1 MSYVTA
7 LLDTAT
13 AEIGYLEKA
22 SNAYLD
28 DKVKNAGDANYT
40 KYARD
45 LGRIKFFNTAKQ
57 GTPWCSVFVSWC
69 FVKSFDV
76 NTAKKALY
84 QPVKSAAAGCGSAA
98 NYFKQNGAWETT
110 PQPGDQIFF
119 FDKALKTLVHTGIV
133 SRVTNTLVYT
143 IEGNT
148 NSTSGVVDNGGAVAR
163 KSYSRKY
170 NRIAGYGRP
179 DWKAIEKAYPPK
191 EEEPMTGA
199 EIIKALTPEQCVYI
213 VQRAQSVMN
222 QLPPPKWTETEPF
235 KTELSEAERIGIT
248 DGTKPEALIPRYQ
261 AVLMAYR
268 AYKNA
273 VHDIIQAL
281 GGKTK

>member
-1 MSYVTA
+1 MDYVTS
-7 LLDTAT
+7 LLAT
-13 AEIGYLEKA
+13 AKAELGYLEKA

-28 DKVKNAGDANYT
+28 DKIKNAGSANYT

-45 LGRIKFFNTAKQ
+45 LDRIKFFNTAKQ

-76 NTAKKALY
+76 NAAKKALY

-98 NYFKQNGAWETT
+98 NYYKQNGAWETT

-133 SRVTNTLVYT
+133 SKVTNTLVYT

-148 NSTSGVVDNGGAVAR
+148 NSTSGVVDNGGAVAE

-179 DWKAIEKAYPPK
+179 DWDAVAKVYPK
-191 EEEPMTGA
+191 EDDEMNVDKFLEN
-199 EIIKALTPEQCVYI
+199 LTP
-213 VQRAQSVMN
+213 AQAYEIMRKANDYAVS
-222 QLPPPKWTETEPF
+222 LPLPGWADG
-235 KTELSEAERIGIT
+235 ELGQAMDDGIT
-248 DGTKPEALIPRYQ
+248 DGTRPMQTIPRYQ
-261 AVLMAYR
+261 AALMADR
-268 AYKNA
+268 AYRRAIEEAISMLKG
-273 VHDIIQAL
+273 DL
-281 GGKTK
+281 